1 MTSMILNCGETM
13 TAERHEVTPSNVYQL
28 IYLLISILISNSPCK
43 ENSATLWMWDY
54 KFPFIISFI
63 YLFIYWHY

>member
-43 ENSATLWMWDY
+43 ENSATL
-54 KFPFIISFI
+54 
-63 YLFIYWHY
+63 